1 MSKKNVPM
9 LRFEGFSDDW
19 EQRKVFELGEI
30 ITGNTPSTGNKDYY
44 KGQYLFVS
52 PADIQDNRY
61 VSKTNTTL
69 TELGFK
75 TGRFIRKGSTLFVS
89 IGSTIGKVGQADRD
103 LITNQQINS
112 IIPSNDYDDN
122 FVYSILL
129 GKSAK
134 IKQLAATQ
142 AVPIINKTEFGK
154 TIINVPS
161 FEEQIKIGT
170 FFKQLDD
177 TIALHQRKLGQLKR
191 LKQGFLQGL
200 FANDTNVPKLR
211 FAGFT
216 EKWEQRKFN
225 NCFNFPVSTNSLS
238 RAMLNYDNGE
248 IKNIHY
254 GDILIKYSTILN
266 VKEDEI
272 PYITGGE
279 LEKYKSNLLENQD
292 LIFADA
298 AEDESVGKA
307 VEVSG
312 ITNENLVSGLHTIV
326 ARVKGEKAPFFWG
339 YYINSD
345 IYHRQLLRL
354 MQGSKVSAISKGNLQ
369 KTNVSFPNRMKE
381 QQKIGTFFKQLDDT
395 ITLHQNKLSQ
405 LKKLKKALLQSMFI

>member
-1 MSKKNVPM
+1 MSNDTQPEI
-9 LRFEGFSDDW
+9 RFPGFTEAW

-177 TIALHQRKLGQLKR
+177 TIALHQRKLDLLKET
-191 LKQGFLQGL
+191 KKGFLQKMFPKNG
-200 FANDTNVPKLR
+200 AKVPEIR
-211 FAGFT
+211 FPGFT
-216 EKWEQRKFN
+216 EDWEERKVFEISKVTYGGGTPKTNTKEFWNGNIPWIQSSDLEINRLFN
-225 NCFNFPVSTNSLS
+225 VSPKKKITSEAVKKSAAKIIPPNSIAIVTRVGVGKLALMPFEYATSQDFLSLS
-238 RAMLNYDNGE
+238 ELQIDSYFGIFSLYSMLQKE
-248 IKNIHY
+248 LKNIQ
-254 GDILIKYSTILN
+254 GTSIKGMTKSDL
-266 VKEDEI
+266 
-272 PYITGGE
+272 
-279 LEKYKSNLLENQD
+279 LEKK
-292 LIFADA
+292 
-298 AEDESVGKA
+298 V
-307 VEVSG
+307 
-312 ITNENLVSGLHTIV
+312 TIP
-326 ARVKGEKAPFFWG
+326 KKYE
-339 YYINSD
+339 
-345 IYHRQLLRL
+345 
-354 MQGSKVSAISKGNLQ
+354 
-369 KTNVSFPNRMKE
+369 E
-381 QQKIGTFFKQLDDT
+381 QQKIGNFFKQLDDT
-395 ITLHQNKLSQ
+395 ITLHQRKLDL
-405 LKKLKKALLQSMFI
+405 LKETKKGFLQKMFV